1 MMHIYKIIAQPMKKI
16 QQRHALYR
24 ILCFLSEQENF
35 QQTFGEWHFGGRR
48 WLEAIQ
54 SGKWLKTVGPTMVSR
69 RSWTMD
75 TQPLV
80 TTGVL

>member
-1 MMHIYKIIAQPMKKI
+1 MKNLHAAYKNLLHLNFELFSSICLTQMMHIYKIIAQPMKKI

-54 SGKWLKTVGPTMVSR
+54 SGK
-69 RSWTMD
+69 
-75 TQPLV
+75 
-80 TTGVL
+80 